1 MTYSVTATATNSLGL
16 SSEPKSISFIKPS
29 VDTGLSVKLVGP
41 RKIHADRNLEIKA
54 EISQCNTSDAGLPTK
69 YRVMKNLKILMFHSF
84 IQYFWSADGPVEDL
98 SKKNFKTLKLEKG
111 SLEGGRSYNFSVV
124 VISEQDDVT
133 GSAFLV
139 IEIEE
144 YGPRAK
150 LAANKMMFGTKNEII
165 LDATLSED
173 RDNSNGK
180 LKVGNVTENI

>member
-1 MTYSVTATATNSLGL
+1 M
-16 SSEPKSISFIKPS
+16 
-29 VDTGLSVKLVGP
+29 
-41 RKIHADRNLEIKA
+41 
-54 EISQCNTSDAGLPTK
+54 
-69 YRVMKNLKILMFHSF
+69 
-84 IQYFWSADGPVEDL
+84 
-98 SKKNFKTLKLEKG
+98 SKKNFKSLKLAKG

-173 RDNSNGK
+173 RDNSKGK
-180 LKVGNVTENI
+180 LKVCLLLRIINIIHNILIQFEWFCKTTDGSGCFVYKTTTPQRLEEYLPKGTLKRNYVVLDPNTLVPGRLESIVLMN